1 MPPENN
7 PTKREYSTFYE
18 KAIPIA
24 IGLLATV
31 VIAMLVFTILVGVGA
46 LNFG

>member
-1 MPPENN
+1 MPQK
-7 PTKREYSTFYE
+7 TSSSKREYPPFYE

-24 IGLLATV
+24 IGLLAV
-31 VIAMLVFTILVGVGA
+31 VISAMLVFTILVALGV